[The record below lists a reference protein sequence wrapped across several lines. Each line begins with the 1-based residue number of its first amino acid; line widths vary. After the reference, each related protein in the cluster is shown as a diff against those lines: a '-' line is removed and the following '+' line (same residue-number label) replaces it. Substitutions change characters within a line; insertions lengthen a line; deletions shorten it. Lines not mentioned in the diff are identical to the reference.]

1 MPHGRVA
8 RGAKGQKIRS
18 QWRWL
23 KKIRKIR
30 NIHFVVNK
38 AGYTAALVAGVGQG
52 Q

>member
-30 NIHFVVNK
+30 NIHFVVKNESNVLIYAK
-38 AGYTAALVAGVGQG
+38 K
-52 Q
+52 